1 MKAIRIH
8 LHGGPERMSRDD
20 LEKPVPGSGQ
30 ALVQVKAAGVNFIDI
45 YQRDGLYPVE
55 LPYTLG
61 LEGAGIVESVAPG
74 VKGLNAGDRVAFA
87 GAAGSYAQYTVVPA
101 EKLVI
106 IPAELSYRQAAA
118 AMLQGMTAHY
128 LSHSTYPLKQG
139 DSCLI
144 HAAAGGVGLLLVQLA
159 KLCGAR
165 VLATVS
171 TEKKAEL
178 AGSAGADLVILYSR
192 RDFEDEVR
200 EYTNGQGV
208 NVVYDSVGESTFLKS
223 LNCLKKRG
231 TLVSFGQSSGKISN
245 FDPSILGSKG
255 SLYLTRPS
263 IFDYIADRESL
274 QARAVAIFNWIVS
287 GQLRLNIYNAYQ
299 LSEAAQAH
307 RDLASRK
314 SSGKLIL
321 LP

>member
-8 LHGGPERMSRDD
+8 RHGGPERLSLDD
-20 LEKPVPGSGQ
+20 LEKPIPGSGQ
-30 ALVQVKAAGVNFIDI
+30 TLVQIKAAGVNFIDI
-45 YQRDGLYPVE
+45 YQRNGLYPVE

-74 VKGLNAGDRVAFA
+74 VKDLKAGDRVAFA
-87 GAAGSYAQYTVVPA
+87 GAPGSYAQYTVVPA
-101 EKLVI
+101 EKLVT
-106 IPAELSYRQAAA
+106 IPAELTYLQAAA

-171 TEKKAEL
+171 TEEKAEL

-192 RDFEDEVR
+192 IDFEDKVR

-231 TLVSFGQSSGKISN
+231 TLVSFGQSSGKITN
-245 FDPSILGSKG
+245 FDPSILGGKG

-263 IFDYIADRESL
+263 IFDYIPDRESL
-274 QARAVAIFNWIVS
+274 QARAGAVLNWIVS
-287 GQLRLNIYNAYQ
+287 RQLRLNIYNAYQ

-307 RDLASRK
+307 FDLASRK